1 MESERCCWPIV
12 KTQLIRR
19 SRMLL
24 PEVQKK
30 IVRLTRSG
38 MSEAEICRQTGASHN
53 AVRRMM
59 KIARRRPSIAQR
71 LAKIIQAPV
80 TESSVFGRCP
90 TCGAL
95 CALPCKACLTKQ
107 YNQLCDQPVE
117 TESYSESEVIH
128 MLESM
133 GQKQRN
139 RKDVVNTLC
148 LRPAERK
155 RYEVIR
161 RRKEAEAAQRELNEL
176 EFAGK

>member
-1 MESERCCWPIV
+1 
-12 KTQLIRR
+12 
-19 SRMLL
+19 MLL
-24 PEVQKK
+24 PEIQKK
-30 IVRLTRSG
+30 IVKLTRAG
-38 MSEAEICRQTGASHN
+38 MSEAEICRQTGASRN

-59 KIARRRPSIAQR
+59 AIARRRPSIAQR
-71 LAKIIQAPV
+71 LAKIIQSPV
-80 TESSVFGRCP
+80 TEQSKFGRCP

-133 GQKQRN
+133 GQDR
-139 RKDVVNTLC
+139 RKSRTAVNTLC

-161 RRKEAEAAQRELNEL
+161 RRKEAEAAQKELCET
-176 EFAGK
+176 EIAVK

>member
-1 MESERCCWPIV
+1 
-12 KTQLIRR
+12 
-19 SRMLL
+19 MLL

-59 KIARRRPSIAQR
+59 KIARRRPSIVQH
-71 LAKIIQAPV
+71 LARIIQTPV
-80 TESSVFGRCP
+80 TEQSVFGRCP

-117 TESYSESEVIH
+117 TESYSESEVIQ

-133 GQKQRN
+133 GQDIRNQRSAF
-139 RKDVVNTLC
+139 NTLC

-161 RRKEAEAAQRELNEL
+161 RRKEVEAAQRELCNA
-176 EFAGK
+176 EFSVK

>member
-1 MESERCCWPIV
+1 MTGCQKPVDKEI
-12 KTQLIRR
+12 
-19 SRMLL
+19 RMLL
-24 PEVQKK
+24 PEVKKK
-30 IVRLTRSG
+30 IVRLTKSG
-38 MSEAEICRQTGASHN
+38 MSETEICRQTGASRN

-59 KIARRRPSIAQR
+59 TIVQRGPSIAQR

-80 TESSVFGRCP
+80 TEHTKFGRCP

-117 TESYSESEVIH
+117 TESYSESEVIQ
-128 MLESM
+128 MLQSM
-133 GQKQRN
+133 GQDQRN
-139 RKDVVNTLC
+139 RRDVVNTLC

-161 RRKEAEAAQRELNEL
+161 RRKEAEAAQRELYDS
-176 EFAGK
+176 EFAVK

>member
-1 MESERCCWPIV
+1 
-12 KTQLIRR
+12 
-19 SRMLL
+19 MLL

-38 MSEAEICRQTGASHN
+38 MSEAEICRQTGASRN

-59 KIARRRPSIAQR
+59 TIARRRPSIEKW
-71 LAKIIQAPV
+71 LARIIQSPV
-80 TESSVFGRCP
+80 TEQTKFGRCP

-117 TESYSESEVIH
+117 TESLSESEVIH
-128 MLESM
+128 ILESM
-133 GQKQRN
+133 GQDFRN
-139 RKDVVNTLC
+139 RRRAVNTLC
-148 LRPAERK
+148 LRPAEQK

>member
-1 MESERCCWPIV
+1 
-12 KTQLIRR
+12 
-19 SRMLL
+19 MLL

-38 MSEAEICRQTGASHN
+38 MSETEICQQTGASRK

-59 KIARRRPSIAQR
+59 TIVQRRPSIAQR

-80 TESSVFGRCP
+80 TEHSVFGRCP

-107 YNQLCDQPVE
+107 YNQLCETPVQ

-133 GQKQRN
+133 GQDFRN
-139 RKDVVNTLC
+139 RRRAVNTLC
-148 LRPAERK
+148 LRPAEQK
-155 RYEVIR
+155 RYEVIH

>member
-1 MESERCCWPIV
+1 
-12 KTQLIRR
+12 
-19 SRMLL
+19 MLL

-59 KIARRRPSIAQR
+59 KIARRRPSIVQR
-71 LAKIIQAPV
+71 LARIIQTPV
-80 TESSVFGRCP
+80 TEQSVFGRCP

-117 TESYSESEVIH
+117 TESYSESEVIQ
-128 MLESM
+128 MLELM
-133 GQKQRN
+133 GQDMHNSRC
-139 RKDVVNTLC
+139 DVNTLC

-161 RRKEAEAAQRELNEL
+161 RRKEAEAAQRELCEA
-176 EFAGK
+176 EFSVK

>member
-1 MESERCCWPIV
+1 
-12 KTQLIRR
+12 
-19 SRMLL
+19 MLL

>member
-1 MESERCCWPIV
+1 
-12 KTQLIRR
+12 
-19 SRMLL
+19 MLL
-24 PEVQKK
+24 SEVQKK
-30 IVRLTRSG
+30 IVSMTRSG
-38 MSEAEICRQTGASHN
+38 MSEADICRQTGASRN

-59 KIARRRPSIAQR
+59 TIARRRPSIEKR
-71 LAKIIQAPV
+71 LARLIQYPV
-80 TESSVFGRCP
+80 TEQTKFGRCP

-117 TESYSESEVIH
+117 TESLSESEVIQ

-133 GQKQRN
+133 GQDQRN
-139 RKDVVNTLC
+139 NRRTVNTLC

-161 RRKEAEAAQRELNEL
+161 RRKEAEAAQRELSEL